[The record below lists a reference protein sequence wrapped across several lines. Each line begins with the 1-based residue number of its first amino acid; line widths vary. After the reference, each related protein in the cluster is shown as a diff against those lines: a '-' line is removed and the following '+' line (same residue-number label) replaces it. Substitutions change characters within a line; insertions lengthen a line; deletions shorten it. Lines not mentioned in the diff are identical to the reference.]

1 MSAESGGLDWRQI
14 IEKTEKRGLHS
25 RGLGSVSAAEG
36 RVVWAMGLEGRASV
50 VFAGGLCDFISSLP
64 SNKVKPGILE
74 EELDS
79 LYLGSI
85 TAFLPLPFHSPQPT
99 HPRPT
104 PHCWASATD
113 GLYLGILQPREARFR
128 EHPTQQS
135 TSAATPQ
142 QSPQARAGGQD
153 SRGGGRQR
161 LREGR
166 AEAREA

>member
-1 MSAESGGLDWRQI
+1 M
-14 IEKTEKRGLHS
+14 
-25 RGLGSVSAAEG
+25 
-36 RVVWAMGLEGRASV
+36 VWAMGLEGRASV
-50 VFAGGLCDFISSLP
+50 VFTGGLCDFISSLP

-135 TSAATPQ
+135 SSAATPQ